1 MLTEPA
7 GRYSAPVGAGG
18 NEFSSDTIMDE
29 ELKMLV
35 LSRKTGQELVIGD
48 NIRITVNRVSG
59 NRGTL
64 GITAPDEVRIM
75 RGELEPVVKSFETE
89 KPEVEATDSEETAP
103 TSIAAPWV
111 GHEEGLNAP
120 RQLH

>member
-1 MLTEPA
+1 
-7 GRYSAPVGAGG
+7 
-18 NEFSSDTIMDE
+18 MDE

-59 NRGTL
+59 NRVTL
-64 GITAPDEVRIM
+64 GIDAPEEVRIM
-75 RGELEPVVKSFETE
+75 RGELEPIVKSFETE
-89 KPEVEATDSEETAP
+89 PKTTAPEEAAP

-111 GHEEGLNAP
+111 GHEEGLHAP